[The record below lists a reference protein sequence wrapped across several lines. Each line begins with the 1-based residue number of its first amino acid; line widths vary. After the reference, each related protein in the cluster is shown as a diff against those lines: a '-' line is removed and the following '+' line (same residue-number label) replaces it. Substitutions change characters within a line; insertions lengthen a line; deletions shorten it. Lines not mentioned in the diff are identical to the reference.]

1 MIILSKGLFFAII
14 LIITSIM
21 KFHGNILKLKII
33 VLLSFFSFSVTLAD
47 NHNIYETLEQIQKD
61 LKTLEKAVYSGSIEL
76 NNSSNIYNYE

>member
-21 KFHGNILKLKII
+21 KFHSNILKLKII
-33 VLLSFFSFSVTLAD
+33 VLLSFFSLSVTLAD

-61 LKTLEKAVYSGSIEL
+61 IKTLEKAVYSGSIEL
-76 NNSSNIYNYE
+76 NNSSNIQL